1 MLADERREELV
12 RFERTFNLARLGGAG
27 LAFVLGPFFPNLG
40 AWSLALLGVGL
51 LIEAAAIETALR
63 RVRSR
68 DGLERLARTVFALDC
83 VVVAFGIFTFA
94 ADPRWTTYIV
104 GVLLIIAGGFRF
116 GPRGALAGAT
126 AMSLATAAIAFFRAN
141 AYGYA
146 LEPERVFFT
155 VTVNLL
161 AAFLMSGLLRELRG
175 LRGQREAFLK
185 QSAETEALRAVDQMK
200 SDFLAA
206 MSHDFRSPLTVVRGA
221 VELLLGERPGALTA
235 GQRELAE
242 SAERNVLRLEEFTE
256 DLLEMARLEQG
267 AVALEPEDLDV
278 RMLLTEIVADH
289 QILAKQRRQWFA
301 LDAPADAMKVSADR
315 GRLRQALS
323 NLVGN
328 AIKYAPTGTQINV
341 RADRQNGSFRIA
353 VSDHG
358 PGIPPEERGHMFEKF
373 FRGRGFGSTPGAGLG
388 LSIARS
394 LVVLHGGT
402 LDYEDTRGGG
412 STFVVRLPAES
423 SCRSSSSTTSL
434 MSGRSCAARSST
446 RASRSRRSR
455 RPT

>member
-40 AWSLALLGVGL
+40 VWSLALLGVGL

-221 VELLLGERPGALTA
+221 VELLLGERPGALTV

-278 RMLLTEIVADH
+278 RTLLTEIVADH

-301 LDAPADAMKVSADR
+301 LDAPSDVMKVSADR

-328 AIKYAPTGTQINV
+328 AIKYAPTGTPINV
-341 RADRQNGSFRIA
+341 RAERQNGLFRIA

-358 PGIPPEERGHMFEKF
+358 PGIPAEERGHMFEKF
-373 FRGRGFGSTPGAGLG
+373 FRGRGVGSTPGAGLG

-402 LDYEDTRGGG
+402 LDYEDTPGGG

-423 SCRSSSSTTSL
+423 L
-434 MSGRSCAARSST
+434 
-446 RASRSRRSR
+446 
-455 RPT
+455 

>member
-27 LAFVLGPFFPNLG
+27 LAFFLGPFFPNLG
-40 AWSLALLGVGL
+40 AWSLAFLGVGL

-63 RVRSR
+63 RVRTR

-221 VELLLGERPGALTA
+221 VELLLGERPGTLTP

-267 AVALEPEDLDV
+267 AVALEPEDLDM
-278 RMLLTEIVADH
+278 RTLLTEIVADH

-328 AIKYAPTGTQINV
+328 AIKYAPTGTPINV
-341 RADRQNGSFRIA
+341 RAERQNGLFRIA

-358 PGIPPEERGHMFEKF
+358 PGIPPEERGHMFDKF
-373 FRGRGFGSTPGAGLG
+373 FRGRGVGSTPGAGLG

-402 LDYEDTRGGG
+402 LDYEDTPGGG
-412 STFVVRLPAES
+412 STFVVRLPAEGS
-423 SCRSSSSTTSL
+423 
-434 MSGRSCAARSST
+434 
-446 RASRSRRSR
+446 
-455 RPT
+455 

>member
-1 MLADERREELV
+1 MLADERREELM

-27 LAFVLGPFFPNLG
+27 LAFFLGPFFPNLG

-51 LIEAAAIETALR
+51 LIEAAAIEAALR
-63 RVRSR
+63 RVRSQA
-68 DGLERLARTVFALDC
+68 GLERLARTVFALDC
-83 VVVAFGIFTFA
+83 LVVAFGIFTFA

-104 GVLLIIAGGFRF
+104 GMLLIIAGGFRF
-116 GPRGALAGAT
+116 GPRGALAGAA
-126 AMSLATAAIAFFRAN
+126 AMSLATVVIAFFRSN

-161 AAFLMSGLLRELRG
+161 AAFLMSGLVRELRG

-185 QSAETEALRAVDQMK
+185 QTAETEALRAVDQMK

-242 SAERNVLRLEEFTE
+242 NAERNVLRLEEFSE

-278 RMLLTEIVADH
+278 RTLLSEIVADH

-301 LDAPADAMKVSADR
+301 LDAPADTMKVSADR

-328 AIKYAPTGTQINV
+328 AIKYAPTGTPINV
-341 RADRQNGSFRIA
+341 RAEKQNGLFRIA

-373 FRGRGFGSTPGAGLG
+373 FRGRGVGSTPGAGLG

-402 LDYEDTRGGG
+402 LDYEDTPGGG

-423 SCRSSSSTTSL
+423 Q
-434 MSGRSCAARSST
+434 
-446 RASRSRRSR
+446 
-455 RPT
+455 

>member
-27 LAFVLGPFFPNLG
+27 LAFFLGPFFPNLG

-68 DGLERLARTVFALDC
+68 DGLERLARIVFALDC

-116 GPRGALAGAT
+116 GPRGALAGAG
-126 AMSLATAAIAFFRAN
+126 AMSLATAAVAFFRAS

-146 LEPERVFFT
+146 LEGERIFFT

-185 QSAETEALRAVDQMK
+185 QTAETEALRAVDQMK

-267 AVALEPEDLDV
+267 AVALEPEELDV
-278 RMLLTEIVADH
+278 RSLLSEIVADH

-301 LDAPADAMKVSADR
+301 LDAPADTMKVSADR

-328 AIKYAPTGTQINV
+328 AIKYAPSGTPINV
-341 RADRQNGSFRIA
+341 RAERQNGLFRIA

-373 FRGRGFGSTPGAGLG
+373 FRGRGVGSTPGAGLG

-402 LDYEDTRGGG
+402 LDYEDTPGGG
-412 STFVVRLPAES
+412 STFVVRLPVENA
-423 SCRSSSSTTSL
+423 
-434 MSGRSCAARSST
+434 
-446 RASRSRRSR
+446 
-455 RPT
+455 

>member
-27 LAFVLGPFFPNLG
+27 LAFFLGPFFPNLG

-51 LIEAAAIETALR
+51 LIEAAAIEMALR

-126 AMSLATAAIAFFRAN
+126 AMSLATVAIAFFRAN

-161 AAFLMSGLLRELRG
+161 AAFLMSGLVRELRG

-221 VELLLGERPGALTA
+221 MELLLGERPGTLTA

-242 SAERNVLRLEEFTE
+242 SAQRNVRRLEEFTE

-267 AVALEPEDLDV
+267 AVALEPEELDV

-289 QILAKQRRQWFA
+289 QLLAKQRRQWFA
-301 LDAPADAMKVSADR
+301 VDAPADTMKVSADR

-328 AIKYAPTGTQINV
+328 AIKYAPSGTPIGV
-341 RADRQNGSFRIA
+341 RAERQNGLFRIA

-358 PGIPPEERGHMFEKF
+358 PGIPPDERGHMFEKF
-373 FRGRGFGSTPGAGLG
+373 FRGRGVGSTPGAGLG

-402 LDYEDTRGGG
+402 LDYEDTPGGG
-412 STFVVRLPAES
+412 STFVVRIPADS
-423 SCRSSSSTTSL
+423 
-434 MSGRSCAARSST
+434 A
-446 RASRSRRSR
+446 
-455 RPT
+455 

>member
-27 LAFVLGPFFPNLG
+27 LAFFLGPFFPNLG
-40 AWSLALLGVGL
+40 LWSLALLGVGL
-51 LIEAAAIETALR
+51 LVEAAAIEAALR

-83 VVVAFGIFTFA
+83 LVVAFGIFTFA

-104 GVLLIIAGGFRF
+104 GMLLIIAGGFRF
-116 GPRGALAGAT
+116 GPRGALAGAA
-126 AMSLATAAIAFFRAN
+126 AMSLATVVIAFFRSN

-146 LEPERVFFT
+146 LEPERIFFT

-175 LRGQREAFLK
+175 LRGQREAFMK
-185 QSAETEALRAVDQMK
+185 QTAETEALRAVDQMK

-242 SAERNVLRLEEFTE
+242 NAERNVLRLEEFTE
-256 DLLEMARLEQG
+256 ELLEMARLEQG

-278 RMLLTEIVADH
+278 RTLLSEIVADH

-301 LDAPADAMKVSADR
+301 LDAPTDTMKVTADR

-328 AIKYAPTGTQINV
+328 AIKYAPTGTPINV
-341 RADRQNGSFRIA
+341 RAEKQNGLFRIA

-373 FRGRGFGSTPGAGLG
+373 FRGRGVGSTPGAGLG

-394 LVVLHGGT
+394 LVVLHGGS
-402 LDYEDTRGGG
+402 LDYEDTPGGG
-412 STFVVRLPAES
+412 STFVVCLPEES
-423 SCRSSSSTTSL
+423 S
-434 MSGRSCAARSST
+434 
-446 RASRSRRSR
+446 
-455 RPT
+455 

>member
-1 MLADERREELV
+1 MIADERREELV

-40 AWSLALLGVGL
+40 VWSLALLGVGL
-51 LIEAAAIETALR
+51 LIEAAAIEAALR

-68 DGLERLARTVFALDC
+68 EGLERLARTVFALDC

-116 GPRGALAGAT
+116 GPRGALAGAA
-126 AMSLATAAIAFFRAN
+126 AMSLATAAIAIFRAN

-185 QSAETEALRAVDQMK
+185 QTAETEALRAVDQMK

-235 GQRELAE
+235 GQRELAQ

-278 RMLLTEIVADH
+278 RTLLTEIVADH

-328 AIKYAPTGTQINV
+328 AIKYAPTGTPINV
-341 RADRQNGSFRIA
+341 RAERQNGLFRIA

-373 FRGRGFGSTPGAGLG
+373 FRGRGVGSTPGAGLG

-402 LDYEDTRGGG
+402 LDYEDTPGGG

-423 SCRSSSSTTSL
+423 S
-434 MSGRSCAARSST
+434 
-446 RASRSRRSR
+446 
-455 RPT
+455 

>member
-1 MLADERREELV
+1 MLMLADERREELV

-146 LEPERVFFT
+146 LEPERIFFT
-155 VTVNLL
+155 MTVNLL

-185 QSAETEALRAVDQMK
+185 QTAETEALRAVDQMK

-328 AIKYAPTGTQINV
+328 AIKYAPTGTPINV

-373 FRGRGFGSTPGAGLG
+373 FRGRGVGSTPGAGLG

-402 LDYEDTRGGG
+402 LDYEDTPGGG
-412 STFVVRLPAES
+412 STFVVRLPAEGS
-423 SCRSSSSTTSL
+423 
-434 MSGRSCAARSST
+434 
-446 RASRSRRSR
+446 
-455 RPT
+455 

>member
-27 LAFVLGPFFPNLG
+27 LAFFLGPFFPNLG

-68 DGLERLARTVFALDC
+68 DGLERLARIVFALDC

-116 GPRGALAGAT
+116 GPRGALAGAG
-126 AMSLATAAIAFFRAN
+126 AMSLATAAVAFFRAS

-146 LEPERVFFT
+146 LEGERIFFT

-185 QSAETEALRAVDQMK
+185 QTAETEALRAVDQMK

-267 AVALEPEDLDV
+267 AVALEPEELDV
-278 RMLLTEIVADH
+278 RSLLSEIVADH

-315 GRLRQALS
+315 SRLRQALS

-328 AIKYAPTGTQINV
+328 AIKYAPTGTPINV
-341 RADRQNGSFRIA
+341 RAEKQNGLFRIA

-373 FRGRGFGSTPGAGLG
+373 FRGRGVGSTPGAGLG

-402 LDYEDTRGGG
+402 LDYEDTPGGG
-412 STFVVRLPAES
+412 STFVVRLPSENA
-423 SCRSSSSTTSL
+423 
-434 MSGRSCAARSST
+434 
-446 RASRSRRSR
+446 
-455 RPT
+455 

>member
-27 LAFVLGPFFPNLG
+27 LAFFLGPFFPNLG
-40 AWSLALLGVGL
+40 AWSLVLLGVGL
-51 LIEAAAIETALR
+51 LVEAAGIETALR

-68 DGLERLARTVFALDC
+68 EGLERLARSVFGLDC
-83 VVVAFGIFTFA
+83 LVVSFGIFTFA

-104 GVLLIIAGGFRF
+104 GGLLIIAGGFRF
-116 GPRGALAGAT
+116 GPRGALAGAV
-126 AMSLATAAIAFFRAN
+126 AMSLATAAVALFRAN

-146 LEPERVFFT
+146 LEPERILFT

-161 AAFLMSGLLRELRG
+161 AAFLMSGLLRELRA
-175 LRGQREAFLK
+175 LRGQRESFLR
-185 QSAETEALRAVDQMK
+185 QVAETEALRAVDQMK

-221 VELLLGERPGALTA
+221 VELLLGERPGRLTP

-242 SAERNVLRLEEFTE
+242 SAGRNVRRLEEFTE

-267 AVALEPEDLDV
+267 AVALEPEELDV
-278 RMLLTEIVADH
+278 RHLLSEIVADH

-301 LDAPADAMKVSADR
+301 LDAPADTMTVAADR

-323 NLVGN
+323 NLIGN
-328 AIKYAPTGTQINV
+328 AIKYAPTGTPITV
-341 RADRQNGSFRIA
+341 RAERQNGLFRIA

-373 FRGRGFGSTPGAGLG
+373 FRGSGVGSTPGAGLG

-402 LDYEDTRGGG
+402 LDYEDTPGGG

-423 SCRSSSSTTSL
+423 T
-434 MSGRSCAARSST
+434 
-446 RASRSRRSR
+446 
-455 RPT
+455 

>member
-27 LAFVLGPFFPNLG
+27 LAFFLGPFFPNLG

-68 DGLERLARTVFALDC
+68 DGLERLARSVFALDC

-116 GPRGALAGAT
+116 GPRGALAGAG
-126 AMSLATAAIAFFRAN
+126 AMSLATAAVAFFRAN
-141 AYGYA
+141 TYGYA
-146 LEPERVFFT
+146 LEPERIFFT

-175 LRGQREAFLK
+175 LRGQREAFLR
-185 QSAETEALRAVDQMK
+185 QTAETEALRAVDQMK

-221 VELLLGERPGALTA
+221 VELLLGEQPGALTA

-267 AVALEPEDLDV
+267 AVALEPEELDV
-278 RMLLTEIVADH
+278 RSLLTEIVADH

-301 LDAPADAMKVSADR
+301 LDAPTDTMKVSADR
-315 GRLRQALS
+315 SRLRQALS

-328 AIKYAPTGTQINV
+328 AIKYAPTGTPINV
-341 RADRQNGSFRIA
+341 RAERQNGLFRIA

-373 FRGRGFGSTPGAGLG
+373 FRGRGVGATPGAGLG

-402 LDYEDTRGGG
+402 LDYEDTPGGG
-412 STFVVRLPAES
+412 STFVVCLPAEN
-423 SCRSSSSTTSL
+423 
-434 MSGRSCAARSST
+434 A
-446 RASRSRRSR
+446 
-455 RPT
+455 

>member
-40 AWSLALLGVGL
+40 VWSLALLGVGL
-51 LIEAAAIETALR
+51 LIEAAAIEAALR

-68 DGLERLARTVFALDC
+68 EGLERLARTVFALDC

-116 GPRGALAGAT
+116 GPRGALAGAA
-126 AMSLATAAIAFFRAN
+126 AMSLATAAIAIFRAN

-185 QSAETEALRAVDQMK
+185 QTAETEALRAVDQMK

-235 GQRELAE
+235 GQRELAQ

-278 RMLLTEIVADH
+278 RTLLTEIVADH

-328 AIKYAPTGTQINV
+328 AIKYAPTGTPINV
-341 RADRQNGSFRIA
+341 RAERQNGLFRIA
-353 VSDHG
+353 VSDQG

-373 FRGRGFGSTPGAGLG
+373 FRGRGVGSTPGAGLG

-402 LDYEDTRGGG
+402 LDYEDTPGGG

-423 SCRSSSSTTSL
+423 S
-434 MSGRSCAARSST
+434 
-446 RASRSRRSR
+446 
-455 RPT
+455 

>member
-185 QSAETEALRAVDQMK
+185 QTAETEALRAVDQMK

-278 RMLLTEIVADH
+278 RALLTEIVADH

-301 LDAPADAMKVSADR
+301 LDAPADAMRVSADR

-328 AIKYAPTGTQINV
+328 AIKYAPTGTPINV
-341 RADRQNGSFRIA
+341 RAERQNGLFRIA

-358 PGIPPEERGHMFEKF
+358 PGIPAEERGHMFEKF
-373 FRGRGFGSTPGAGLG
+373 FRGRGVGSTPGAGLG

-402 LDYEDTRGGG
+402 LDYEDTPGGG

-423 SCRSSSSTTSL
+423 S
-434 MSGRSCAARSST
+434 
-446 RASRSRRSR
+446 
-455 RPT
+455 

>member
-12 RFERTFNLARLGGAG
+12 RFERTFNLVRIGGAG
-27 LAFVLGPFFPNLG
+27 LAFFLGPLFPNLG
-40 AWSLALLGVGL
+40 AWSLVLLGVWL
-51 LIEAAAIETALR
+51 LLEAAVIEGALR
-63 RVRSR
+63 RVRTTADAERISR
-68 DGLERLARTVFALDC
+68 GVYFIDLIVVSFAIFVFSS
-83 VVVAFGIFTFA
+83 
-94 ADPRWTTYIV
+94 DPRWTTYIV
-104 GVLLIIAGGFRF
+104 MPLLIIAGGFRF
-116 GPRGALAGAT
+116 GRRGGLLGAG
-126 AMSLATAAIAFFRAN
+126 AMSLAYVVIAIFRAN
-141 AYGYA
+141 TYGY
-146 LEPERVFFT
+146 LVEPERILFT
-155 VTVNLL
+155 VTVNFL
-161 AAFLMSGLLRELRG
+161 AAFLMAGLVRELRG
-175 LRGQREAFLK
+175 LRGQREAFLR
-185 QSAETEALRAVDQMK
+185 QTAETEALRAVDQMK

-278 RMLLTEIVADH
+278 RLLLSEIVADH

-328 AIKYAPTGTQINV
+328 AIKYAPTGTPINV
-341 RADRQNGSFRIA
+341 RAEKQNELFRIA

-358 PGIPPEERGHMFEKF
+358 PGIPLEERGHMFEKF
-373 FRGRGFGSTPGAGLG
+373 FRGRGVGSTPGAGLG

-402 LDYEDTRGGG
+402 LDYEDTPGGG
-412 STFVVRLPAES
+412 TTFVVCLPAEQS
-423 SCRSSSSTTSL
+423 
-434 MSGRSCAARSST
+434 
-446 RASRSRRSR
+446 
-455 RPT
+455 

>member
-1 MLADERREELV
+1 MLGDERREELV
-12 RFERTFNLARLGGAG
+12 RFERTFNLVRVGGAG

-40 AWSLALLGVGL
+40 AWSLVLLGVGL
-51 LIEAAAIETALR
+51 LVEAATIEAALR
-63 RVRSR
+63 RVRTT
-68 DGLERLARTVFALDC
+68 DAAERLSRGVYFVDLVA
-83 VVVAFGIFTFA
+83 VAFAIFAFSS
-94 ADPRWTTYIV
+94 DPRWTTYIV
-104 GVLLIIAGGFRF
+104 MPLLIIAGGFRF
-116 GPRGALAGAT
+116 GRRGGLAGAG
-126 AMSLATAAIAFFRAN
+126 AMSLAYVAVALFRAE
-141 AYGYA
+141 AYDYS
-146 LEPERVFFT
+146 LEPERIVFT
-155 VTVNLL
+155 VTVNFL
-161 AAFLMSGLLRELRG
+161 AAFLMAGLVRELRG
-175 LRGQREAFLK
+175 LRGQREAFLR
-185 QSAETEALRAVDQMK
+185 QTAETEALRAVDQMK

-221 VELLLGERPGALTA
+221 VELLLGEKPGTLTA

-278 RMLLTEIVADH
+278 RVLLGEIVADH

-301 LDAPADAMKVSADR
+301 LDAPADTMRVSADR

-328 AIKYAPTGTQINV
+328 AIKYAPTGTPITV
-341 RADRQNGSFRIA
+341 RAERQKGLFRIA

-358 PGIPPEERGHMFEKF
+358 PGIPTEERGHMFEKF
-373 FRGRGFGSTPGAGLG
+373 FRGRGVGATPGAGLG

-402 LDYEDTRGGG
+402 LDYEDTPGGG
-412 STFVVRLPAES
+412 STFVVRLPAE
-423 SCRSSSSTTSL
+423 
-434 MSGRSCAARSST
+434 GA
-446 RASRSRRSR
+446 
-455 RPT
+455 

>member
-12 RFERTFNLARLGGAG
+12 RFERTFNLARVGGAG
-27 LAFVLGPFFPNLG
+27 LAFFLGPFFPNLG

-63 RVRSR
+63 RVRSQ
-68 DGLERLARTVFALDC
+68 DALERLARTVFAFDC

-116 GPRGALAGAT
+116 GPRGALAGAG
-126 AMSLATAAIAFFRAN
+126 AMSLATAAVASFRAN
-141 AYGYA
+141 TYGYA
-146 LEPERVFFT
+146 LEPERIFFT

-161 AAFLMSGLLRELRG
+161 AAFLMSGLVRELRG
-175 LRGQREAFLK
+175 LRRQREAFLK
-185 QSAETEALRAVDQMK
+185 QTAETEALRAVDQMK

-206 MSHDFRSPLTVVRGA
+206 ISHDFRSPLTVVRGA
-221 VELLLGERPGALTA
+221 VELLLGERPGALTV

-267 AVALEPEDLDV
+267 AVALEPEELDV
-278 RMLLTEIVADH
+278 RSLLSEIVADH

-301 LDAPADAMKVSADR
+301 LDAPADTMNVSADR
-315 GRLRQALS
+315 SRLRQALS

-328 AIKYAPTGTQINV
+328 AIKYAPTGTPINV
-341 RADRQNGSFRIA
+341 RAERQNGLYRIA

-373 FRGRGFGSTPGAGLG
+373 FRGRGVGSTPGAGLG

-402 LDYEDTRGGG
+402 LDYEDTPGGG
-412 STFVVRLPAES
+412 STFVVHLPAEN
-423 SCRSSSSTTSL
+423 
-434 MSGRSCAARSST
+434 A
-446 RASRSRRSR
+446 
-455 RPT
+455 

>member
-12 RFERTFNLARLGGAG
+12 RFERTFNLVRVGGAG

-40 AWSLALLGVGL
+40 AWSLVLLGVGL
-51 LIEAAAIETALR
+51 LLEAVAIEAALR
-63 RVRSR
+63 RTRTT
-68 DGLERLARTVFALDC
+68 DGAERLSRGVYFVDLI
-83 VVVAFGIFTFA
+83 VVAFAIFVFSS
-94 ADPRWTTYIV
+94 DPRWTTYIV
-104 GVLLIIAGGFRF
+104 MPLLIIAGGFRF
-116 GPRGALAGAT
+116 GRRGGLLGAG
-126 AMSLATAAIAFFRAN
+126 AMSLAYVGVALFRSN
-141 AYGYA
+141 FYGYA
-146 LEPERVFFT
+146 VEPERIVFT
-155 VTVNLL
+155 VTVNFL
-161 AAFLMSGLLRELRG
+161 AAFLMAGLVRELRG
-175 LRGQREAFLK
+175 LRGQREAF
-185 QSAETEALRAVDQMK
+185 QRQATETEALRAVDQMK

-221 VELLLGERPGALTA
+221 VELLLGERPGVLTP

-242 SAERNVLRLEEFTE
+242 SAERNVRRLEEFTE

-278 RMLLTEIVADH
+278 RTLLGEIVADH
-289 QILAKQRRQWFA
+289 QVLAKQRRQWFA
-301 LDAPADAMKVSADR
+301 LDAPPDAMTVSADR

-328 AIKYAPTGTQINV
+328 AIKYAPSGTPITV
-341 RADRQNGSFRIA
+341 RAQRQDGLFRIA

-373 FRGRGFGSTPGAGLG
+373 FRGSGVGATPGAGLG

-402 LDYEDTRGGG
+402 LDYEDTPGGG
-412 STFVVRLPAES
+412 STFVVCLRAES
-423 SCRSSSSTTSL
+423 
-434 MSGRSCAARSST
+434 A
-446 RASRSRRSR
+446 
-455 RPT
+455 

>member
-27 LAFVLGPFFPNLG
+27 LAFFLGPFFPNLG

-51 LIEAAAIETALR
+51 LIEAAAIEAALR

-68 DGLERLARTVFALDC
+68 NGLERLARTVFALDC
-83 VVVAFGIFTFA
+83 LVVAFGIFTFA

-185 QSAETEALRAVDQMK
+185 QTAETEALRAVDQMK

-256 DLLEMARLEQG
+256 ELLEMARLEQG

-278 RMLLTEIVADH
+278 RTLLTEIVADH

-328 AIKYAPTGTQINV
+328 AIKYAPTGTPINV
-341 RADRQNGSFRIA
+341 RAERQNGLFRIA

-373 FRGRGFGSTPGAGLG
+373 FRGRGVGSTPGAGLG

-402 LDYEDTRGGG
+402 LDYEDTPGGG
-412 STFVVRLPAES
+412 STFVVRLPAEGS
-423 SCRSSSSTTSL
+423 
-434 MSGRSCAARSST
+434 
-446 RASRSRRSR
+446 
-455 RPT
+455 

>member
-40 AWSLALLGVGL
+40 VWSLALLGVGL
-51 LIEAAAIETALR
+51 LVEAAAIETALR

-185 QSAETEALRAVDQMK
+185 QTAETEALRAVDQMK

-221 VELLLGERPGALTA
+221 VELLLGERPGALTV

-278 RMLLTEIVADH
+278 RTLLTEIVADH

-301 LDAPADAMKVSADR
+301 LDAPSDVMKVSADR

-328 AIKYAPTGTQINV
+328 AIKYAPTGTPINV
-341 RADRQNGSFRIA
+341 RAERQNGLFRIA

-358 PGIPPEERGHMFEKF
+358 PGIPAEERGHMFEKF
-373 FRGRGFGSTPGAGLG
+373 FRGRGVGSTPGAGLG

-402 LDYEDTRGGG
+402 LDYEDTPGGG

-423 SCRSSSSTTSL
+423 S
-434 MSGRSCAARSST
+434 
-446 RASRSRRSR
+446 
-455 RPT
+455 

>member
-27 LAFVLGPFFPNLG
+27 LAFFLGPFFPNLG

-51 LIEAAAIETALR
+51 LVEAAAIEIALR

-68 DGLERLARTVFALDC
+68 DGLERLARTVFGLDC
-83 VVVAFGIFTFA
+83 LVVAFGIFTFA

-126 AMSLATAAIAFFRAN
+126 AMSLATALIASFRAN
-141 AYGYA
+141 TYGYA
-146 LEPERVFFT
+146 LEPERIFFT

-175 LRGQREAFLK
+175 LRGQREAFMR
-185 QSAETEALRAVDQMK
+185 QTAETEALRAVDQMK

-278 RMLLTEIVADH
+278 RTLLSEIVADH

-301 LDAPADAMKVSADR
+301 LDAPLDTMKVSADR

-328 AIKYAPTGTQINV
+328 AIKYAPSGTPINV
-341 RADRQNGSFRIA
+341 RAERQNGLFRIA

-373 FRGRGFGSTPGAGLG
+373 FRGRGVGSTPGAGLG

-402 LDYEDTRGGG
+402 LDYEDTPGGG
-412 STFVVRLPAES
+412 STFVVCLPAENS
-423 SCRSSSSTTSL
+423 
-434 MSGRSCAARSST
+434 
-446 RASRSRRSR
+446 
-455 RPT
+455 

>member
-1 MLADERREELV
+1 MLVDERREELV

-27 LAFVLGPFFPNLG
+27 LAFVLGPLFPNLG
-40 AWSLALLGVGL
+40 VWSLVFLGVGL
-51 LIEAAAIETALR
+51 LAEAAAIEAALR

-68 DGLERLARTVFALDC
+68 DGLERLARVVFLVDLL
-83 VVVAFGIFTFA
+83 VVAFGIFVFA

-104 GVLLIIAGGFRF
+104 GGLLIIAGGFRF
-116 GPRGALAGAT
+116 GPRGALAGAGV
-126 AMSLATAAIAFFRAN
+126 MSLATVAIAFFRTSV
-141 AYGYA
+141 YGYA
-146 LEPERVFFT
+146 LEPERVVFT

-161 AAFLMSGLLRELRG
+161 AAFLMSGLLRELRA
-175 LRGQREAFLK
+175 LRGQREAFLR
-185 QSAETEALRAVDQMK
+185 QTAETEALRAVDHMK

-221 VELLLGERPGALTA
+221 VELLLGERPGVLTP

-242 SAERNVLRLEEFTE
+242 SAERNVRRLEEFTE

-278 RMLLTEIVADH
+278 RTLLSEVVADH
-289 QILAKQRRQWFA
+289 QVLANQRRQWFA
-301 LDAPADAMKVSADR
+301 LDAPADVMTVSADR
-315 GRLRQALS
+315 GRLRQALN

-328 AIKYAPTGTQINV
+328 AIKYAPTGTPITV
-341 RADRQNGSFRIA
+341 RAERQNGLFRIA

-373 FRGRGFGSTPGAGLG
+373 FRGRGVGATPGAGLG

-402 LDYEDTRGGG
+402 LDYEDTPGGG
-412 STFVVRLPAES
+412 STFVVHLPAES
-423 SCRSSSSTTSL
+423 
-434 MSGRSCAARSST
+434 A
-446 RASRSRRSR
+446 
-455 RPT
+455 

>member
-185 QSAETEALRAVDQMK
+185 QTAETEALRAVDQMK

-278 RMLLTEIVADH
+278 RALLTEIVADH

-301 LDAPADAMKVSADR
+301 LDAPADAMRVSADR

-328 AIKYAPTGTQINV
+328 AIKYAPTGTPINV
-341 RADRQNGSFRIA
+341 RAERQNGLFRIA

-358 PGIPPEERGHMFEKF
+358 PGIPAEERGHMFERF
-373 FRGRGFGSTPGAGLG
+373 FRGRGVGSTPGAGLG

-402 LDYEDTRGGG
+402 LDYEDTPGGG
-412 STFVVRLPAES
+412 STFVVRLRAES
-423 SCRSSSSTTSL
+423 S
-434 MSGRSCAARSST
+434 
-446 RASRSRRSR
+446 
-455 RPT
+455 

>member
-27 LAFVLGPFFPNLG
+27 LAFFLGPFFPNLG
-40 AWSLALLGVGL
+40 WWSLALLGVGL
-51 LIEAAAIETALR
+51 LIEAAAIELVLR

-68 DGLERLARTVFALDC
+68 VGLERLARTVFGIDC
-83 VVVAFGIFTFA
+83 LVVAFGIFTFA

-104 GVLLIIAGGFRF
+104 GGLLIIAGGFRF
-116 GPRGALAGAT
+116 GPRGALAGAV
-126 AMSLATAAIAFFRAN
+126 AMSVATIAVAVFRTS

-175 LRGQREAFLK
+175 LRRQREAFLR
-185 QSAETEALRAVDQMK
+185 QTAETEALRAVDQLK

-221 VELLLGERPGALTA
+221 VELLLGERPGVLTP

-242 SAERNVLRLEEFTE
+242 SAERNVMRLEEFTE
-256 DLLEMARLEQG
+256 ELLEMARLEQG
-267 AVALEPEDLDV
+267 AVALEPEELDV
-278 RMLLTEIVADH
+278 RALLSEIVADH

-301 LDAPADAMKVSADR
+301 LDAPADSMTLSADR

-328 AIKYAPTGTQINV
+328 AIKYAPTGTPISV
-341 RADRQNGSFRIA
+341 RADKQNGLFRIA

-358 PGIPPEERGHMFEKF
+358 PGIPAEERGHMFEKF
-373 FRGRGFGSTPGAGLG
+373 FRGRGVGSTPGAGLG

-402 LDYEDTRGGG
+402 LDYEDTPGGG
-412 STFVVRLPAES
+412 STFVVRLPVQNA
-423 SCRSSSSTTSL
+423 
-434 MSGRSCAARSST
+434 
-446 RASRSRRSR
+446 
-455 RPT
+455 

>member
-27 LAFVLGPFFPNLG
+27 LAFFLGPFFPNLG

-68 DGLERLARTVFALDC
+68 DGLERLARIVFALDC
-83 VVVAFGIFTFA
+83 LVVAFGIFTFA

-116 GPRGALAGAT
+116 GPRGALAGAG
-126 AMSLATAAIAFFRAN
+126 AMSLATAAVAFFRAS

-146 LEPERVFFT
+146 LEGERIFFT

-185 QSAETEALRAVDQMK
+185 QTAETEALRAVDQMK

-267 AVALEPEDLDV
+267 AVALEPEELDV
-278 RMLLTEIVADH
+278 RSLLSEIVADH

-301 LDAPADAMKVSADR
+301 LDAPADTMKVSADR
-315 GRLRQALS
+315 SRLRQALS

-328 AIKYAPTGTQINV
+328 AIKYAPTGTPIDV
-341 RADRQNGSFRIA
+341 RAERQNGVFRIA

-373 FRGRGFGSTPGAGLG
+373 FRGRGVGSTPGAGLG

-402 LDYEDTRGGG
+402 LDYEDTPGGG
-412 STFVVRLPAES
+412 STFVVRLPVENA
-423 SCRSSSSTTSL
+423 
-434 MSGRSCAARSST
+434 
-446 RASRSRRSR
+446 
-455 RPT
+455 

>member
-12 RFERTFNLARLGGAG
+12 RFERTFNLARVGGAG
-27 LAFVLGPFFPNLG
+27 LAFFLGPFFPNLG

-51 LIEAAAIETALR
+51 LIEAAAIEAALR
-63 RVRSR
+63 RVRSG
-68 DGLERLARTVFALDC
+68 DALERLARTVFAFDC

-116 GPRGALAGAT
+116 GPRGALAGAG
-126 AMSLATAAIAFFRAN
+126 AMSLATAAVALFRAN

-146 LEPERVFFT
+146 LEPERIFFT

-161 AAFLMSGLLRELRG
+161 AAFLMSGLVRELRG
-175 LRGQREAFLK
+175 LRLQREAFLK
-185 QSAETEALRAVDQMK
+185 QTAETEALRAVDQMK

-221 VELLLGERPGALTA
+221 VELLLGERLGALTV

-267 AVALEPEDLDV
+267 AVALEPEELDV
-278 RMLLTEIVADH
+278 RSLLSEIVAEH

-301 LDAPADAMKVSADR
+301 LDAPADTMNVSADR
-315 GRLRQALS
+315 SRLRQALS

-328 AIKYAPTGTQINV
+328 AIKYGPTGTPINV
-341 RADRQNGSFRIA
+341 RAERQNGLYRIA

-373 FRGRGFGSTPGAGLG
+373 FRGRGVGSTPGAGLG

-394 LVVLHGGT
+394 LVLLHGGT
-402 LDYEDTRGGG
+402 LDYEDTPGGG
-412 STFVVRLPAES
+412 STFVVRLPVENA
-423 SCRSSSSTTSL
+423 
-434 MSGRSCAARSST
+434 
-446 RASRSRRSR
+446 
-455 RPT
+455 

>member
-1 MLADERREELV
+1 MLGDERREELV
-12 RFERTFNLARLGGAG
+12 RFERTFNLVRVGGAG

-40 AWSLALLGVGL
+40 AWALVLLGVGL
-51 LIEAAAIETALR
+51 LIEAGSIEAALR
-63 RVRSR
+63 RVRTTGSA
-68 DGLERLARTVFALDC
+68 ERLSRAVYFIDLIA
-83 VVVAFGIFTFA
+83 VAFAIFAFSS
-94 ADPRWTTYIV
+94 DPRWTTYIV
-104 GVLLIIAGGFRF
+104 MPLLIIAGGFRF
-116 GPRGALAGAT
+116 GRRGGLLGAG
-126 AMSLATAAIAFFRAN
+126 AMSLAYAAVAVFRAN

-146 LEPERVFFT
+146 LEPERIVFT
-155 VTVNLL
+155 VTVNFL
-161 AAFLMSGLLRELRG
+161 AAFLMAGLVRELRG
-175 LRGQREAFLK
+175 LRSQREAFLR
-185 QSAETEALRAVDQMK
+185 QTAETEALRAVDQMK

-221 VELLLGERPGALTA
+221 VELLLGERPGTLTA

-242 SAERNVLRLEEFTE
+242 NAERNVLRLEEFTE

-278 RMLLTEIVADH
+278 RVLLSEIVADH

-301 LDAPADAMKVSADR
+301 LDAPTDTMKVSADR

-328 AIKYAPTGTQINV
+328 AIKYAPTGTPITV
-341 RADRQNGSFRIA
+341 RAERLNGLYRIA

-358 PGIPPEERGHMFEKF
+358 PGIPPHERGHMFEKF
-373 FRGRGFGSTPGAGLG
+373 FRGSGVGATPGAGLG

-402 LDYEDTRGGG
+402 LDYEDTPGGG
-412 STFVVRLPAES
+412 STFVVRLPAEG
-423 SCRSSSSTTSL
+423 
-434 MSGRSCAARSST
+434 M
-446 RASRSRRSR
+446 
-455 RPT
+455 